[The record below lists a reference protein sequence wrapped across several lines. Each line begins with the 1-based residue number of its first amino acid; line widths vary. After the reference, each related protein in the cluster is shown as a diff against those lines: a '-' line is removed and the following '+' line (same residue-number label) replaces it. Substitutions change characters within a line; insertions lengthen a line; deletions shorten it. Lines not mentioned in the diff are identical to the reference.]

1 MAGGTKD
8 LCPGLSLPEGL
19 VETRDKEKTARQ
31 PQVTE
36 PCAQPATQRETKRL
50 GAYLRPHC
58 WEERDPL
65 GAEDTAA
72 RGALGAE
79 DTAARGASHSAA
91 VCLNSPPWRTT
102 AIVPSS

>member
-36 PCAQPATQRETKRL
+36 PCAQPATQRETKHL
-50 GAYLRPHC
+50 GAYLRLHC

>member
-36 PCAQPATQRETKRL
+36 PCAQPATQRETKHL
-50 GAYLRPHC
+50 GAYLRLHC

-91 VCLNSPPWRTT
+91 V
-102 AIVPSS
+102 